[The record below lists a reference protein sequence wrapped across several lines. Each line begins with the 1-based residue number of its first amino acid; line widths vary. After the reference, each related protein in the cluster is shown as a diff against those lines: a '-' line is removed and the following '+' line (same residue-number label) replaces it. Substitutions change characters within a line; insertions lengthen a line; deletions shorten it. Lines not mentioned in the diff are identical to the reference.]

1 MGLIT
6 KFFRRRDWAL
16 TLVGVA
22 FIIAQ
27 VFLDIQIP
35 EYMNLITDAFLLN
48 NADRVLSYGSEMV
61 VCAFL
66 SLGASLVVGFILAN
80 VSASVGRNIRI
91 ELFDRVQ
98 SFAVQDINR
107 FSAASLITR
116 STSDVYQIQTFL
128 ARGMQVCIK
137 SPILAVWALSKIWGS
152 AIEWSLIVIVGLV
165 VLLVVMFVTLHFAI
179 PKFKNIQWLT
189 DGVNRSTREN
199 LDGIRVIRAYN
210 AESRQEERFEQ
221 ANGELLDNNLSA
233 MRYMAPTF
241 PIAQSLMNFITLGIY
256 WAGAGII
263 ASAGSHEQQLL
274 LFSDMIVFTSYA
286 TIVLSSL
293 MQFIGIFRMLPRALV
308 GLRRIEEVLATET
321 SVKDGPET
329 EGVEGSE
336 GVVEFRD
343 VSFAYPGS
351 DHDVLEGISFRVE
364 RGSTFAVIGSTG
376 SGKTSLVN
384 LITRFYDVTGG
395 QVLVGGRDV
404 RDYNVRALHLRMGYV
419 PQNAIIFSG
428 SVRMNVNYGSGAES
442 RTDEDIRKALRVAQ
456 AGFADD
462 LPEGWES
469 HISQH
474 GRNLSGG
481 QKQRVAIARAVCR
494 SPEIYLFDDT
504 FSALDFKTDRALREA
519 LRRETAGSTVIIIAQ
534 RVGTIMDADTI
545 MVLDNGRIA
554 GIGTHRELLERCE
567 VYRDIARSQLTEE
580 ELQ

>member
-286 TIVLSSL
+286 TMVLSSL